1 MPHPPAPPDPTA
13 PPVARLA
20 GVTHRYGKVVALR
33 DVALD
38 IPAGQMVGL
47 IGPDGV
53 GKSTLMGLIAGAR
66 QIQSGQVSVLGGDL
80 ADPQHRRNVCPRI
93 AYMPQGLGKNLYFD
107 LSVFEN
113 IDFFARLFDQPRA
126 EREARIA
133 GLLKA
138 TGLAPFPDR
147 PVGKLSGGMKQKVGL
162 CAALVHDPDLLLLDE
177 PTTGVDPLSRR
188 QFWTLIAAI
197 RQQRPHMSVLVS
209 TAYMDEA
216 QQFDWIVAMN
226 DGVVLASDTPRQLLD
241 RVGAADLEQ
250 AFVKLLPTPPGGANA
265 PLVIPP
271 RQPAPGPPA
280 ITARD
285 VTMRFG
291 SFTAVNRVSFEIER
305 GEIFGFLGS
314 NGCGKTTTMKIL
326 TGLLPPTSG
335 EALLFGQPVDADD
348 LETRRRVGYMSQ
360 AFSLYTE
367 LTVSQN
373 LWLHARLFELPPADA
388 TRRIAELV
396 DRFGLQDDL
405 HSSADSLPLGVRQRL
420 SLAVAV
426 IHRPEM
432 LILDEPT
439 SGVDPVARDEF
450 WKLLIELSRGEG
462 VTIFIST
469 HFMNEAL
476 RCDRISLMHA
486 GTVLACDAPARL
498 VEQSGQ
504 PTLEEAF
511 IRCIEAASPS
521 GNQPTAA
528 DLAQVSG
535 HATADQSAGPRRFSL
550 ARLRAYAHREVLE
563 IRRDPVRLAFAFVG
577 SALLM
582 LVLGFGITMDVEN
595 IRFSFLDLDQTP
607 ASRELIAAYQG
618 SRSFR
623 EVPPPAQS
631 ADEAVARMRA
641 NDVSV
646 LLEIP
651 GDYGRDYDR
660 GRHPQVSAVIDGANP
675 FRSETMQNYVSGTL
689 GVYLEDQGR
698 QLSGSEQSRRYQ
710 SPVRVESRFRYNPT
724 FDSVYA
730 MVPSVP
736 ALLLILI
743 PATLM
748 AVSVVREKELGSI
761 SNFYTT
767 PTTRLEFLL
776 GKQLPYVAMGLLNFA
791 ILTFIAIT
799 VFQIPVKG
807 SLPTLCLASVLYVF
821 ATTGIGLLISTLTSS
836 QVAAV
841 FVTTVVTMLPTVQF
855 SGLMQPVS
863 TQEGSARVIGLL
875 WPTTYYMHASV
886 GVYTK
891 GLFWPDLVVDLLAL
905 AAFIP
910 LLLLA
915 GGLLL
920 KKQEA

>member
-1 MPHPPAPPDPTA
+1 
-13 PPVARLA
+13 
-20 GVTHRYGKVVALR
+20 
-33 DVALD
+33 
-38 IPAGQMVGL
+38 
-47 IGPDGV
+47 
-53 GKSTLMGLIAGAR
+53 
-66 QIQSGQVSVLGGDL
+66 
-80 ADPQHRRNVCPRI
+80 
-93 AYMPQGLGKNLYFD
+93 
-107 LSVFEN
+107 
-113 IDFFARLFDQPRA
+113 
-126 EREARIA
+126 
-133 GLLKA
+133 
-138 TGLAPFPDR
+138 
-147 PVGKLSGGMKQKVGL
+147 
-162 CAALVHDPDLLLLDE
+162 
-177 PTTGVDPLSRR
+177 
-188 QFWTLIAAI
+188 
-197 RQQRPHMSVLVS
+197 
-209 TAYMDEA
+209 
-216 QQFDWIVAMN
+216 
-226 DGVVLASDTPRQLLD
+226 
-241 RVGAADLEQ
+241 
-250 AFVKLLPTPPGGANA
+250 
-265 PLVIPP
+265 
-271 RQPAPGPPA
+271 
-280 ITARD
+280 
-285 VTMRFG
+285 
-291 SFTAVNRVSFEIER
+291 
-305 GEIFGFLGS
+305 
-314 NGCGKTTTMKIL
+314 
-326 TGLLPPTSG
+326 
-335 EALLFGQPVDADD
+335 
-348 LETRRRVGYMSQ
+348 
-360 AFSLYTE
+360 
-367 LTVSQN
+367 
-373 LWLHARLFELPPADA
+373 
-388 TRRIAELV
+388 
-396 DRFGLQDDL
+396 
-405 HSSADSLPLGVRQRL
+405 
-420 SLAVAV
+420 
-426 IHRPEM
+426 
-432 LILDEPT
+432 
-439 SGVDPVARDEF
+439 
-450 WKLLIELSRGEG
+450 
-462 VTIFIST
+462 
-469 HFMNEAL
+469 
-476 RCDRISLMHA
+476 
-486 GTVLACDAPARL
+486 
-498 VEQSGQ
+498 
-504 PTLEEAF
+504 
-511 IRCIEAASPS
+511 
-521 GNQPTAA
+521 
-528 DLAQVSG
+528 
-535 HATADQSAGPRRFSL
+535 
-550 ARLRAYAHREVLE
+550 
-563 IRRDPVRLAFAFVG
+563 
-577 SALLM
+577 M

>member
-1 MPHPPAPPDPTA
+1 VCALTA
-13 PPVARLA
+13 PPNGPVAQVVGL
-20 GVTHRYGKVVALR
+20 THRYGKVTALQN
-33 DVALD
+33 VTVE
-38 IPAGQMVGL
+38 IPSGKMVGL

-53 GKSTLMGLIAGAR
+53 GKSTLMGLLAGAR
-66 QIQSGQVSVLGGDL
+66 RIQSGQMTVLGGDL
-80 ADPQHRRNVCPRI
+80 ADSAHLRAVCPRI
-93 AYMPQGLGKNLYFD
+93 AYMPQGLGKNLYFE

-126 EREARIA
+126 EREARISS
-133 GLLKA
+133 LLHA

-162 CAALVHDPDLLLLDE
+162 CSALVHDPDLLLLDE

-188 QFWTLIAAI
+188 QFWTLIDSI
-197 RQQRPHMSVLVS
+197 REQRPQMSVLVS

-216 QQFDWIVAMN
+216 QQFDWIIAMN
-226 DGVVLASDTPRQLLD
+226 AGEVLACDTPANLLAQTGSD
-241 RVGAADLEQ
+241 NLEE
-250 AFVKLLPTPPGGANA
+250 AFVKLLPAQRRGDGL
-265 PLVIPP
+265 PLRIPP
-271 RQPAPGPPA
+271 RQVVSGGPA
-280 ITARD
+280 IVAKN
-285 VTMRFG
+285 VTMQFG
-291 SFTAVNRVSFEIER
+291 TFKAVNNVSFEIER

-326 TGLLPPTSG
+326 TGLLPATSG
-335 EALLFGQPVDADD
+335 EALLFGQKVNAND
-348 LETRRRVGYMSQ
+348 LATRRRVGYMSQ
-360 AFSLYTE
+360 AFSLYAE

-373 LWLHARLFELPPADA
+373 LWLHARLFELPPAEA
-388 TRRIAELV
+388 QQRIDELV
-396 DRFGLQDDL
+396 ARFGLEEEFDSL
-405 HSSADSLPLGVRQRL
+405 AASLPLGVRQRL

-450 WKLLIELSRGEG
+450 WKLLIELSRNEQ

-486 GTVLACDAPARL
+486 GTVLACDTPQKL
-498 VEQSGQ
+498 VEDSGEK
-504 PTLEEAF
+504 TLEEAF
-511 IRCIEAASPS
+511 IRCIERAIPPETAASTGS
-521 GNQPTAA
+521 PT
-528 DLAQVSG
+528 LATTHTGS
-535 HATADQSAGPRRFSL
+535 SEPPRRFSL

-563 IRRDPVRLAFAFVG
+563 IRRDPVRLAFAFLG

-582 LVLGFGITMDVEN
+582 LVLGFGITTDVEN
-595 IRFSFLDLDQTP
+595 IRFSYLDLDQTP
-607 ASRELIAAYQG
+607 SSRELVAAFEG
-618 SRSFR
+618 SRSFL
-623 EVPPPAQS
+623 EVAPPLQS
-631 ADEAVARMRA
+631 ADELHQRLQSNDISVA
-641 NDVSV
+641 
-646 LLEIP
+646 LEIP
-651 GDYGRDYDR
+651 RDYGRDFQM
-660 GRHPQVSAVIDGANP
+660 GRSPEVAATIDGANP
-675 FRSETMQNYVSGTL
+675 FRSETTSEYVTNLVS
-689 GVYLEDQGR
+689 VYLKDQGR
-698 QLSGSEQSRRYQ
+698 QSTVAEAQRRF
-710 SPVRVESRFRYNPT
+710 SPPVQIQSRFRYNPT
-724 FDSVYA
+724 FDSIYA

-767 PTTRLEFLL
+767 PTTRIEFLL
-776 GKQLPYVAMGLLNFA
+776 GKQLPYIVVGLLNFC
-791 ILTFIAIT
+791 ILTLLALL
-799 VFQIPVKG
+799 VFGIPMKG
-807 SLPTLCLASVLYVF
+807 SVFSLALASVLYVA

-841 FVTTVVTMLPTVQF
+841 FVTTVVTMLPTIQF

-863 TQEGSARVIGLL
+863 TQEGSARVIGML
-875 WPTTYYMHASV
+875 WPTTYYMHTSV

-891 GLFWPDLVVDLLAL
+891 GLFFADLHHDLFALAVFFPVLMLLAC
-905 AAFIP
+905 
-910 LLLLA
+910 
-915 GGLLL
+915 LLL